1 MEKNA
6 TDAVTAT
13 RKDDIKIFF
22 IYFPPYLRN
31 VFYPF
36 YHVKYHV
43 PFSIIIS
50 PLINNVTVTYDYY
63 LLYPIFPTVKNR
75 QNILKLHLVNK
86 LFTIDNSRKIL

>member
-1 MEKNA
+1 MAYNCIKIMEKNA

-36 YHVKYHV
+36 YHAKYHV

-63 LLYPIFPTVKNR
+63 LLYPIFSNC
-75 QNILKLHLVNK
+75 QE
-86 LFTIDNSRKIL
+86 